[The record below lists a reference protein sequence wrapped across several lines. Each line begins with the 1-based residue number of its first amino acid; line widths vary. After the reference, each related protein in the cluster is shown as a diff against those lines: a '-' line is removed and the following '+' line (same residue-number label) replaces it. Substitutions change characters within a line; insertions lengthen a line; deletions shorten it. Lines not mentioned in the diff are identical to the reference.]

1 MNIERMES
9 GAKATFNILKL
20 TGAAIVAAGVIL
32 LVAALGDLNKVASDG
47 HHPAT
52 SEILFKSSPMILLIA
67 LGLVQLAIA
76 AALQPITLII
86 FRNIS
91 DGRYRFDQLL
101 SAVEQ
106 QKILMES
113 LKETAS
119 LSDASK
125 QIAFRQKDREALRA
139 AIQEDLQ
146 RGDTDSALQLVGEME
161 RRFGSKRETE
171 TLRDQI
177 ETGQR
182 DAITRQV
189 RDAVEHI
196 DQTLGRFDWSAAQ
209 REAEKLV
216 RQLPNHPDVRRLPE
230 RVQTAKDAHK
240 RELLKQWKDAV
251 ARDDV
256 DRSVELLKH
265 LDQYISP
272 SEAEAYKEAARDVF
286 KKKLQQLGVQFALHA
301 HDKNHI
307 EAFRIAQ
314 QIVEEFPNSR
324 MAAELKER
332 MDILA
337 ERAHQPAG
345 V

>member
-9 GAKATFNILKL
+9 GAKTAFRILTL
-20 TGAAIVAAGVIL
+20 TGLAMLIAGSIL
-32 LVAALGDLNKVASDG
+32 LCVSLNDQPKTGPEG
-47 HHPAT
+47 HVAT
-52 SEILFKSSPMILLIA
+52 SEVLFKSSPFILLIG
-67 LGLVQLAIA
+67 LGLVELAIA
-76 AALQPITLII
+76 AALRPITLVV
-86 FRNIS
+86 FRNVI

-106 QKILMES
+106 QKKLLDAI
-113 LKETAS
+113 KETTS

-139 AIQEDLQ
+139 AISEDLQ
-146 RGDTDSALQLVGEME
+146 RGDTDSALQLVSEME

-171 TLRDQI
+171 AIRDQI
-177 ETGQR
+177 DSGQR
-182 DAITRQV
+182 DAVNRQV
-189 RDAVEHI
+189 REATEHI
-196 DQTLGRFDWSAAQ
+196 DQTLGHFDWAAAQ
-209 REAEKLV
+209 KEVDKLV
-216 RQLPNHPDVRRLPE
+216 RQLPNHPDIRRLPE
-230 RVQTAKDAHK
+230 RVQTAKDTHK

-256 DRSVELLKH
+256 DRSVELLRQ
-265 LDQYISP
+265 LDQYLTP

-324 MAAELKER
+324 MAMELKER

-337 ERAHQPAG
+337 ERAHQPAA